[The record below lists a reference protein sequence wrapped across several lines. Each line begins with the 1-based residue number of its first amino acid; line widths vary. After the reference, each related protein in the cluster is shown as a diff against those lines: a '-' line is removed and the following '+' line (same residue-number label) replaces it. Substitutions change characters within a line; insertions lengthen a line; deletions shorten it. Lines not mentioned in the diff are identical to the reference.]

1 MRLPLHS
8 CAMPSAPPVV
18 LTIAGFDPSCGAGV
32 TADIKT
38 IAAHGCYGTACITA
52 LTVQTTTGVQR
63 VEPVCKEM
71 VRETLRE
78 LAADMPPAAVRVGML
93 CSADVVEAVAEFID
107 TTKPPSVV
115 LEPVLKASSGAA
127 LLDDQGVER
136 LVKTLFP
143 LASVITPNLDEASVL
158 TGLPVGDID
167 QMKAAARKLH
177 EMGAHNVVITG
188 GHLERAAD
196 VLSTASPE
204 GGIEQLEFIS
214 DRVRST
220 STHGTGCAFATAL
233 AANLAQGRQLQYAIV
248 LAKAYVT
255 KAISRAFPLG
265 KGVGPLH
272 HLYRMEEQP
281 RPAPDLSMPMH
292 RDNHAPG
299 E

>member
-1 MRLPLHS
+1 M
-8 CAMPSAPPVV
+8 
-18 LTIAGFDPSCGAGV
+18 

-63 VEPVCKEM
+63 VEPVAKEL

-78 LAADMPPAAVRVGML
+78 LAADMPPAAVRIGML
-93 CSADVVEAVAEFID
+93 GSADVMDAVAEFID
-107 TTKPPSVV
+107 GTKPPNVV
-115 LEPVLKASSGAA
+115 LDPVLKASSGAA
-127 LLDDQGVER
+127 LFDDKGVER
-136 LVKTLFP
+136 LAKTLFP
-143 LASVITPNLDEASVL
+143 LASVVTPNLNEAAVL
-158 TGLPVGDID
+158 TGLPVGDIE

-177 EMGAHNVVITG
+177 EMGAQNVVITG

-196 VLSTASPE
+196 VLSVALPE
-204 GGIEQLEFIS
+204 GNFEQLEFVS
-214 DRVRST
+214 DRLRST

-272 HLYRMEEQP
+272 HLYRMDEQP
-281 RPAPDLSMPMH
+281 RPAPDVSVPMH
-292 RDNHAPG
+292 PNSRGA
-299 E
+299 EE

>member
-1 MRLPLHS
+1 
-8 CAMPSAPPVV
+8 MPSAPPVV

-38 IAAHGCYGTACITA
+38 IAAHGCYGIACITA

-63 VEPVCKEM
+63 VEPVAGEL

-78 LAADMPPAAVRVGML
+78 LAVDMPPAAVRIGML
-93 CSADVVEAVAEFID
+93 GSAEVVDAVAEFID
-107 TTKPPSVV
+107 TIKPPNVV
-115 LEPVLKASSGAA
+115 LDPILKASSGTA
-127 LLDDQGVER
+127 LLDDKGVER
-136 LVKTLFP
+136 MVKALFP
-143 LASVITPNLDEASVL
+143 LASVVTPNVDEAAVL
-158 TGLPVGDID
+158 TGLPVGDVE
-167 QMKAAARKLH
+167 QMKVAARKLH
-177 EMGAHNVVITG
+177 EMGAQNVVVTG

-196 VLSTASPE
+196 VLSIALPE
-204 GGIEQLEFIS
+204 GGFEQMEFVS
-214 DRVRST
+214 DRLRST

-265 KGVGPLH
+265 KGIGPLH
-272 HLYRMEEQP
+272 HLYRMDEQP
-281 RPAPDLSMPMH
+281 RPAPDLSVPMH
-292 RDNHAPG
+292 RNSHGPG

>member
-1 MRLPLHS
+1 
-8 CAMPSAPPVV
+8 MPSAPPVV

-38 IAAHGCYGTACITA
+38 IAAHGCYGTACLTA
-52 LTVQTTTGVQR
+52 LTVQTTAGVRR
-63 VEPVCKEM
+63 VEPVAKEI

-93 CSADVVEAVAEFID
+93 CSADVVDAVAEFLD
-107 TTKPPSVV
+107 STKPPNVV
-115 LEPVLKASSGAA
+115 LDPIIKASSGAA
-127 LLDDQGVER
+127 LLDNKGVER
-136 LVKTLFP
+136 LVKTLLP
-143 LASVITPNLDEASVL
+143 LASVVTPNIDEAAVL
-158 TGLPVGDID
+158 TGLPVGDIE

-177 EMGAHNVVITG
+177 EMGAQNVVVTG

-196 VLSTASPE
+196 VLSIALPE
-204 GGIEQLEFIS
+204 GNFEQLEFVS
-214 DRVRST
+214 DRLRST

-265 KGVGPLH
+265 KGLGPLH
-272 HLYRMEEQP
+272 HLYRMDEQP
-281 RPAPDLSMPMH
+281 RPAPDVSVPMH
-292 RDNHAPG
+292 PNSRGAG

>member
-1 MRLPLHS
+1 
-8 CAMPSAPPVV
+8 MPSAPPVV

-52 LTVQTTTGVQR
+52 LTVQTTAVVWR
-63 VEPVCKEM
+63 VEPVAKEM

-93 CSADVVEAVAEFID
+93 ASADVVDAVAEFLD
-107 TTKPPSVV
+107 STKPPNVV
-115 LEPVLKASSGAA
+115 LDPILKASSGAS
-127 LLDDQGVER
+127 LLDDKGVER
-136 LVKTLFP
+136 LVKTLLP
-143 LASVITPNLDEASVL
+143 LASVVTPNIDEAAIL
-158 TGLPVGDID
+158 TGLPVGDIE

-177 EMGAHNVVITG
+177 EMGAQNVVVTG
-188 GHLERAAD
+188 GHLERAGD
-196 VLSTASPE
+196 VLSIALPE
-204 GGIEQLEFIS
+204 GNFEQLEFVS
-214 DRVRST
+214 DRLRST

-265 KGVGPLH
+265 KGLGPLH
-272 HLYRMEEQP
+272 HLYRMDEQP
-281 RPAPDLSMPMH
+281 RPAPDVSVPMH
-292 RDNHAPG
+292 PNSRGAG

>member
-1 MRLPLHS
+1 
-8 CAMPSAPPVV
+8 MPSAPPVV

-52 LTVQTTTGVQR
+52 LTVQTTAGVWR
-63 VEPVCKEM
+63 VEPVAKQI

-78 LAADMPPAAVRVGML
+78 LASDMPPAAVRVGML
-93 CSADVVEAVAEFID
+93 CSADVVDAVAEFLD
-107 TTKPPSVV
+107 STKPPNVV
-115 LEPVLKASSGAA
+115 LDPILKASSGAS
-127 LLDDQGVER
+127 LLDDKGVER
-136 LVKTLFP
+136 LVKTLLP
-143 LASVITPNLDEASVL
+143 LASVVTPNIDEAAVL
-158 TGLPVGDID
+158 TGLPVGDIE

-177 EMGAHNVVITG
+177 EMGAQNVVVTG

-196 VLSTASPE
+196 VLSIALPE
-204 GGIEQLEFIS
+204 GNFEQLEFVS
-214 DRVRST
+214 DRLRST

-265 KGVGPLH
+265 RGLGPLH
-272 HLYRMEEQP
+272 HLYRMDEQP
-281 RPAPDLSMPMH
+281 RPAPDVSVPMH
-292 RDNHAPG
+292 PNSRGAG

>member
-1 MRLPLHS
+1 
-8 CAMPSAPPVV
+8 MPSAPPVV

-52 LTVQTTTGVQR
+52 LTVQTTAGVWR
-63 VEPVCKEM
+63 VEPVAKEM

-93 CSADVVEAVAEFID
+93 ASADVVDAVAEFLD
-107 TTKPPSVV
+107 STKPPNVV
-115 LEPVLKASSGAA
+115 LDPILKASSGAS
-127 LLDDQGVER
+127 LLDDKGVER
-136 LVKTLFP
+136 LVKTLLP
-143 LASVITPNLDEASVL
+143 LASVVTPNIDEAAVL
-158 TGLPVGDID
+158 TGLPVGDIE

-177 EMGAHNVVITG
+177 EMGAQNVVVTG

-196 VLSTASPE
+196 VLSIALPE
-204 GGIEQLEFIS
+204 GNFEQLEFVS
-214 DRVRST
+214 DRLRST

-255 KAISRAFPLG
+255 KAISRALPLG
-265 KGVGPLH
+265 KGTGPLH
-272 HLYRMEEQP
+272 HLYRMDEQP
-281 RPAPDLSMPMH
+281 RPAPDVSVPMH
-292 RDNHAPG
+292 PNSRGA
-299 E
+299 EE